1 MSTLRHRIAFPV
13 ALMALATSL
22 LAGCGGSTP
31 AQPAGDKGSASANP
45 PASQAAGGQSAQGG
59 QPVSGGTLT
68 IAMPFATQVDTNSV
82 LQVNLYEAG
91 LYFHDGLF
99 DWGADGKVK
108 PMLVKEEQV
117 SSDGLTVTWKLQPN
131 VKFQDGTPFNAEA
144 VKWNLERK
152 IQKKQSP
159 YDLLPFKTVEV
170 VDDLTT
176 RIKLDRPYPPLD
188 AVLAN
193 RSFSMYSPTFAK
205 KVGDE
210 GLKTQQVGVG
220 PYILT
225 SFNPNEGMT
234 LKKNPDYWQKGLPYL
249 DQIDIKIVNDPNTRA
264 TMLASGDADVA
275 LLLSSPDIEKFKK
288 TKGITVLEG
297 QGSQQYYITMNTR
310 RPGLDDKRVRQA
322 FNYAVDKEGIVKNVY
337 LGGAKVSEAM
347 FATPSLEGFT
357 SAGAYPY
364 DPEKAKALLD
374 EAGWK
379 MGSSGV
385 REKDG
390 KKLSVNMWTRKGST
404 PGDYEISEL
413 VQGMLKAVGVD
424 CKLTLLE
431 PATFNPRVSVPP
443 EKAEYDMVSM
453 GFNAPTGNVDYV
465 LNMMYSSKA
474 FPPRYYNRAYYVN
487 PEVDKLIDQANNAKT
502 KEEQAKISAQVLK
515 MVHDDAP
522 IIQLV
527 DLSQQVAFRD
537 NVHGIYLNGPANN
550 YPAQFAW
557 KDKK

>member
-1 MSTLRHRIAFPV
+1 MSKLRLRVVVAFAMLV
-13 ALMALATSL
+13 LAAWILTAYSD
-22 LAGCGGSTP
+22 S
-31 AQPAGDKGSASANP
+31 
-45 PASQAAGGQSAQGG
+45 AAGQTQAPAAPHLK
-59 QPVSGGTLT
+59 PVYGGTLT
-68 IAMPFATQVDTNSV
+68 IVMPFATQVDTNSV
-82 LQVNLYEAG
+82 LQVNLDEAG

-99 DWGADGKVK
+99 DWGPDGKVK
-108 PMLVKEEQV
+108 PMLVKQKLV

-131 VKFQDGTPFNAEA
+131 VKFHDGTPFDAAA

-170 VDDLTT
+170 VDELTA
-176 RIKLDRPYPPLD
+176 RVKLDRPYPALD

-193 RSFSMYSPTFAK
+193 RSFSMYSPTFAQ
-205 KVGDE
+205 KVGDD
-210 GLKTQQVGVG
+210 GLKTQQSGAG
-220 PYILT
+220 PFILT
-225 SFNPNEGMT
+225 SFVPNEGLR
-234 LKKNPDYWQKGLPYL
+234 LKKNPNYWQKGLPYV
-249 DQIDIKIVNDPNTRA
+249 DEVYIRIVNDPNTRA
-264 TMLASGDADVA
+264 TMLAAGDADVA
-275 LLLSSPDIEKFKK
+275 LLLSSPDIERFKQ
-288 TKGITVLEG
+288 TRGIRVLEG
-297 QGSQQYYITMNTR
+297 PGSQQYYITMNTQ
-310 RPGLDDKRVRQA
+310 RPGLSDRRVRQA

-337 LGGAKVSEAM
+337 LGGARVSQAM
-347 FATPSLEGFT
+347 FATPSLEGF
-357 SAGAYPY
+357 SPAGAYPY
-364 DPEKAKALLD
+364 DPEKAKKLLD

-379 MGSSGV
+379 MGPSGV

-390 KKLSVNMWTRKGST
+390 KKLTVDMWTRKGST

-431 PATFNPRVSVPP
+431 PATFNPRVSMPP

-465 LNMMYSSKA
+465 LNMLYSSKA

-487 PEVDKLIDQANNAKT
+487 PEVDQLIEKANNTLKRD
-502 KEEQAKISAQVLK
+502 EQYKIYAQVLK
-515 MVHDDAP
+515 MVHQDAI

-527 DLSQQVAFRD
+527 DLTQQVAYRD
-537 NVHGIYLNGPANN
+537 SVHGIYLAGPTNN
-550 YPAQFAW
+550 YPAQYAW